1 MNRKFLL
8 IIVLIFLP
16 LKTISQKLR
25 QTQINWSVWSE
36 LPIADGLEQQVG
48 LAGASSGLSNDVM
61 LIVGGSN
68 FEDGVPWRGGQ
79 KKYFSNIYVVQ
90 KDGKNFVWTK
100 KTYKIP
106 FNLAYAATISTPQG
120 LVCIGGENENGI
132 SQKVLVLQW
141 NIAKQDVDYNFMPD
155 LPSGITNASATYLE
169 NKIFVLGGETK
180 TTTLRSFYQF
190 NVNSKIAQWQ
200 KLPDLPIALSHS
212 VAVIQ
217 SNSLF
222 LFGGRAKTDSGISKL
237 SNKAFRFDPKKN
249 EWETLKN
256 ISDNNIEIPALSAGV
271 GVAFGQHKILLIG
284 GDKGNIFS
292 QIETYNTK
300 IALSKDENEKIRL
313 QTEKVAL
320 LENHQ
325 GFSKDIYVYD
335 IQKNS
340 WNKFGEMPMITPVTT
355 NLVKWSDV
363 IFIPSGEI
371 KPGIRTPN
379 VLMGKISKK

>member
-25 QTQINWSVWSE
+25 QTQIKWSVWSE
-36 LPIADGLEQQVG
+36 LPIADGLEKQVG

-79 KKYFSNIYVVQ
+79 KKYFNDIYVVQ
-90 KDGKNFVWTK
+90 KDGKNFVWAK
-100 KTYKIP
+100 KTYKLP
-106 FNLAYAATISTPQG
+106 FNLAYAATVSTPRG

-132 SQKVLVLQW
+132 SPKVILLNW
-141 NIAKQDVDYNFMPD
+141 NDKKQEVDFNFMPD
-155 LPSGITNASATYLE
+155 LPCGITNASAIFLD

-180 TTTLRSFYQF
+180 SETLSSVYQL
-190 NVNSKIAQWQ
+190 NVNSGGATWQ
-200 KLPDLPIALSHS
+200 KLMDLPLPLSHS

-217 SNSLF
+217 SNNLF
-222 LFGGRAKTDSGISKL
+222 LFGGRAKTESGISKL
-237 SNKAFRFDPKKN
+237 SNRAFRFDLKKN
-249 EWETLKN
+249 KWETIKN
-256 ISDNNIEIPALSAGV
+256 IADKNIEIPALSAGV
-271 GVAFGQHKILLIG
+271 GVALGKDKILLIG

-292 QIETYNTK
+292 QIEMYNAK
-300 IALSKDENEKIRL
+300 IIQSKDENEKSSL
-313 QTEKVAL
+313 QKEKVAL

-335 IQKNS
+335 IRKNS
-340 WNKFGEMPMITPVTT
+340 WTKFGEMPMITPVTT
-355 NLVKWSDV
+355 NLVKWGDV

-379 VLMGKISKK
+379 ILIGKIIK

>member
-1 MNRKFLL
+1 MNRTFLL
-8 IIVLIFLP
+8 IIVLIFLS

-36 LPIADGLEQQVG
+36 LPIADGLEKQVG

-79 KKYFSNIYVVQ
+79 KKYFNDIYVVQ
-90 KDGKNFVWTK
+90 KDDKNFVWAK
-100 KTYKIP
+100 KTYKLP
-106 FNLAYAATISTPQG
+106 FNLAYAATVSTPQG

-132 SQKVLVLQW
+132 SPKVILLNW
-141 NIAKQDVDYNFMPD
+141 NDEKQEVDFNFMPD
-155 LPSGITNASATYLE
+155 LPCGITNASATFLD
-169 NKIFVLGGETK
+169 NNIFVLGGETK
-180 TTTLRSFYQF
+180 SGTLSSVYQF
-190 NVNSKIAQWQ
+190 NVNSGGATWQ
-200 KLPDLPIALSHS
+200 KLMDLPLALSHS

-217 SNSLF
+217 SNTLF
-222 LFGGRAKTDSGISKL
+222 LFGGRAKTESGISKL

-249 EWETLKN
+249 EWKTIKN
-256 ISDNNIEIPALSAGV
+256 IADRNIEIPALSAGV
-271 GVAFGQHKILLIG
+271 GVALGKDKILLIG

-292 QIETYNTK
+292 QIEIYNAK
-300 IALSKDENEKIRL
+300 IIQSKDENEKRSL
-313 QTEKVAL
+313 QKEKVAL

-335 IQKNS
+335 IRKNS
-340 WNKFGEMPMITPVTT
+340 WTKFGEMPMITPVTT
-355 NLVKWSDV
+355 NLVKWGDV

-371 KPGIRTPN
+371 KPGIRTTN
-379 VLMGKISKK
+379 ILIGKIIK

>member
-8 IIVLIFLP
+8 IIVLIFLS

-36 LPIADGLEQQVG
+36 LPIADGLEKQVG

-79 KKYFSNIYVVQ
+79 KKYFNDIYVVQ
-90 KDGKNFVWTK
+90 KDGKNFVWAK
-100 KTYKIP
+100 KTYKLP
-106 FNLAYAATISTPQG
+106 FNLAYAATVSTPQG

-132 SQKVLVLQW
+132 SPKAILLNW
-141 NIAKQDVDYNFMPD
+141 NDKKQEVDFNFMPD
-155 LPSGITNASATYLE
+155 LPCGITNASAIFLD

-180 TTTLRSFYQF
+180 SETLSSIYQF
-190 NVNSKIAQWQ
+190 DVNSGGATWQ
-200 KLPDLPIALSHS
+200 KLMDLPLPLSHS

-217 SNSLF
+217 SNNLF
-222 LFGGRAKTDSGISKL
+222 LFGGRAKTESGISKL
-237 SNKAFRFDPKKN
+237 SNRAFRFDPKKN
-249 EWETLKN
+249 EWETIKN
-256 ISDNNIEIPALSAGV
+256 IADKNIEIPALSAGV
-271 GVAFGQHKILLIG
+271 GVALGKDKILLIG

-292 QIETYNTK
+292 QIEMYNAK
-300 IALSKDENEKIRL
+300 IIQSKDENEKSSL
-313 QTEKVAL
+313 QKEKVAL

-335 IQKNS
+335 IRMNS
-340 WNKFGEMPMITPVTT
+340 WTKFGEIPMITPVTT
-355 NLVKWSDV
+355 NLVKWGDV

-371 KPGIRTPN
+371 KPGIRTTN
-379 VLMGKISKK
+379 ILIGKIIK

>member
-8 IIVLIFLP
+8 IIVLIFLS
-16 LKTISQKLR
+16 LKTISQNLR

-36 LPIADGLEQQVG
+36 LPIADGLEKQKG

-68 FEDGVPWRGGQ
+68 FEEGVPWKGGQ
-79 KKYFSNIYVVQ
+79 KKYFSDIYVVQ
-90 KDGKNFVWTK
+90 KDGKNFVWAK
-100 KTYKIP
+100 KTYKLP
-106 FNLAYAATISTPQG
+106 FNLAYAATVSTPKG

-132 SQKVLVLQW
+132 SQKVFVLQW
-141 NIAKQDVDYNFMPD
+141 NNEKQEVVFHYLPD
-155 LPSGITNASATYLE
+155 LPFGITNASATILD

-180 TTTLRSFYQF
+180 TKTLHSFYQF
-190 NVNSKIAQWQ
+190 NVNSDVATWQ
-200 KLPDLPIALSHS
+200 KLPDLPLALSHS

-217 SNSLF
+217 SNNLF
-222 LFGGRAKTDSGISKL
+222 LFGGRAKTESGISKL

-249 EWETLKN
+249 EWKTIKN
-256 ISDNNIEIPALSAGV
+256 VADKNIEIPALSAGV
-271 GVAFGQHKILLIG
+271 GVALGKDKILLIG

-292 QIETYNTK
+292 QIEMYNAK
-300 IALSKDENEKIRL
+300 IIQSKDENEKSSL
-313 QTEKVAL
+313 QKEKVAL

-335 IQKNS
+335 IRKNS
-340 WNKFGEMPMITPVTT
+340 WTKFGEMPMITPVTT
-355 NLVKWSDV
+355 NLVKWGDV

-371 KPGIRTPN
+371 KPGIRTTN
-379 VLMGKISKK
+379 ILIGKIIK